1 MVYYVCVSICL
12 LLSIEYFIIMG
23 VGKSFYAT
31 LCNIII
37 KTIYLNDF
45 LCVYIYMYTDTIPS
59 EDTYQGKCRFPVLIL
74 SWAQNPF
81 YKEEK
86 QQPALGE

>member
-1 MVYYVCVSICL
+1 
-12 LLSIEYFIIMG
+12 MG

-31 LCNIII
+31 AYNIII

-45 LCVYIYMYTDTIPS
+45 FVYIYMYMYTDTIPS
-59 EDTYQGKCRFPVLIL
+59 EDTYQGKWLPVLIL
-74 SWAQNPF
+74 AWAQNPF

-86 QQPALGE
+86 Q